1 MIHLKIEGIKF
12 KNSFSMYVL
21 LISPL
26 VFLCF
31 AFFTVLF
38 AKSNTGTANSVSPYI
53 TLLFNIWPIAFIPIV
68 LCMACNSLFKIE
80 MRNKSFNYYLSNNW
94 SITKEIRA
102 KIFILSIAF
111 LVHCFLVFI
120 IAYIGDLIINPHP
133 VNAMLLLVT
142 ILLMYVVS
150 LPLIPL
156 NFLLTR
162 YFGVFVSILI
172 NLVLS
177 VICVLFLT
185 LKSLFWVLPWGIMQR
200 IPLITL
206 GILPNG
212 LVVNHNSKY
221 FNDLNALYISII
233 VSIIIFAIVTFLNN
247 KKSWRLK

>member
-1 MIHLKIEGIKF
+1 MF
-12 KNSFSMYVL
+12 L

-31 AFFTVLF
+31 AIFTVLF

-133 VNAMLLLVT
+133 LMLCC
-142 ILLMYVVS
+142 Y
-150 LPLIPL
+150 
-156 NFLLTR
+156 
-162 YFGVFVSILI
+162 
-172 NLVLS
+172 
-177 VICVLFLT
+177 
-185 LKSLFWVLPWGIMQR
+185 W
-200 IPLITL
+200 
-206 GILPNG
+206 
-212 LVVNHNSKY
+212 
-221 FNDLNALYISII
+221 
-233 VSIIIFAIVTFLNN
+233 
-247 KKSWRLK
+247 

>member
-1 MIHLKIEGIKF
+1 MD
-12 KNSFSMYVL
+12 Y
-21 LISPL
+21 
-26 VFLCF
+26 
-31 AFFTVLF
+31 
-38 AKSNTGTANSVSPYI
+38 
-53 TLLFNIWPIAFIPIV
+53 
-68 LCMACNSLFKIE
+68 
-80 MRNKSFNYYLSNNW
+80 
-94 SITKEIRA
+94 KEIRA

-156 NFLLTR
+156 NFLLT
-162 YFGVFVSILI
+162 SILWCVRI
-172 NLVLS
+172 NINKLSIISHLCLVFNIEEFILG
-177 VICVLFLT
+177 VAV
-185 LKSLFWVLPWGIMQR
+185 GDDAR

-233 VSIIIFAIVTFLNN
+233 VSIITIFFAIVTFLNN

>member
-31 AFFTVLF
+31 AIFTVLF

-120 IAYIGDLIINPHP
+120 IAYIGDRIINPHP

-142 ILLMYVVS
+142 ILLMYVVIS
-150 LPLIPL
+150 TIDTAQLFI
-156 NFLLTR
+156 N
-162 YFGVFVSILI
+162 SILWCVRI
-172 NLVLS
+172 NINKLSIISHLCLVFNIEEFILG
-177 VICVLFLT
+177 VAV
-185 LKSLFWVLPWGIMQR
+185 GIMQR

-212 LVVNHNSKY
+212 LSCKP
-221 FNDLNALYISII
+221 
-233 VSIIIFAIVTFLNN
+233 
-247 KKSWRLK
+247 